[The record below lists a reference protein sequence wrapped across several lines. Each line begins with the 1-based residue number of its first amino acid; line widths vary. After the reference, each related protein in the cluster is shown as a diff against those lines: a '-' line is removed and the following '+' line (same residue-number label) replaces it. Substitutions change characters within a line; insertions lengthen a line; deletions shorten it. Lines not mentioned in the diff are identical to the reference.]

1 MRLEASKREQYR
13 NVHYSTEIWDDREQI
28 QSNPTGLFNKNEIYS
43 YYICVKMNFE
53 DDPTLKMFKISFYWM
68 ILSSISNAILE
79 DS

>member
-13 NVHYSTEIWDDREQI
+13 NVHYSTKIWDYREQI
-28 QSNPTGLFNKNEIYS
+28 QSNPMDLFNKNEIYS
-43 YYICVKMNFE
+43 YYICVKMYFE
-53 DDPTLKMFKISFYWM
+53 ENTTLKMFKISFYWM